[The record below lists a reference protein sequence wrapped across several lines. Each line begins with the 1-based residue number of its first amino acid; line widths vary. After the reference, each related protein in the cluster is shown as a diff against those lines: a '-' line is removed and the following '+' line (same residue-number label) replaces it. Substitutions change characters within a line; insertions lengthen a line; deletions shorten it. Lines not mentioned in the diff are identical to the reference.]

1 MEARS
6 FFLERRG
13 CKGRHCGILRV
24 RRVRGIA
31 LCEGCSVGGV
41 CAVRE
46 SNACGIALCEGC
58 SVGGVCAV
66 RESSVCGIAL
76 CEGCSVGGVCAVRE
90 SSACGIALCEV
101 QRVRE
106 SRVHGLLRCA
116 ARVHG
121 A

>member
-13 CKGRHCGILRV
+13 LQGKALRHFARG
-24 RRVRGIA
+24 RVRGIA
-31 LCEGCSVGGV
+31 LCGGSVEGV

-46 SNACGIALCEGC
+46 GSACGIALCEGWG
-58 SVGGVCAV
+58 VGGVCCERRGCVA
-66 RESSVCGIAL
+66 REHS
-76 CEGCSVGGVCAVRE
+76 
-90 SSACGIALCEV
+90 
-101 QRVRE
+101 
-106 SRVHGLLRCA
+106 LLRCA

>member
-13 CKGRHCGILRV
+13 LQGKALRHFARG
-24 RRVRGIA
+24 RVRGIA
-31 LCEGCSVGGV
+31 LCGGSVEGV

-46 SNACGIALCEGC
+46 SSACGIALCEGC

-66 RESSVCGIAL
+66 RDEDAW
-76 CEGCSVGGVCAVRE
+76 
-90 SSACGIALCEV
+90 
-101 QRVRE
+101 RVR
-106 SRVHGLLRCA
+106 
-116 ARVHG
+116 G

>member
-1 MEARS
+1 ME
-6 FFLERRG
+6 
-13 CKGRHCGILRV
+13 
-24 RRVRGIA
+24 
-31 LCEGCSVGGV
+31 GV

-46 SNACGIALCEGC
+46 SSACGIALCEGC
-58 SVGGVCAV
+58 SVGG
-66 RESSVCGIAL
+66 G
-76 CEGCSVGGVCAVRE
+76 AVRE